1 MLAPATAI
9 PVRNTRLLQGPNL
22 RHLLE
27 LISTKLHQPFLWH
40 HPVYNQWDVR
50 YWGIGRHIDDWIRDK
65 VPAWINRTELVSS
78 IKRDDKQ

>member
-9 PVRNTRLLQGPNL
+9 TERNTRLLQSPYL

-27 LISTKLHQPFLWH
+27 LISTKPHQPFLWR

-50 YWGIGRHIDDWIRDK
+50 YWGIGRHIDE
-65 VPAWINRTELVSS
+65 NRTELVSS
-78 IKRDDKQ
+78 VKRDDKQ